1 MQLSCDFFRDLDVQ
15 LAGLFF
21 HDPAMLQC
29 HEKQFPHA
37 NFRGNL
43 AKMLKAKLAQA
54 PLKVSQAN
62 ILAVP
67 ALKRILEVEH
77 IYTPFEH

>member
-1 MQLSCDFFRDLDVQ
+1 MGLGYSFFRDLDVQ
-15 LAGLFF
+15 LTGLFF

-43 AKMLKAKLAQA
+43 AEILKTKLTQS
-54 PLKVSQAN
+54 PLKVNQAN

-67 ALKRILEVEH
+67 ALKRVLEVEH
-77 IYTPFEH
+77 ICTPLEQ